1 MTKQSTTTPDASLH
15 HEITEATTSS
25 DINKQIDL
33 WKSILENMNNSI
45 TKLGGAEYDTLRT
58 NIIDAITF
66 FNSLQPS
73 SNNDF
78 FIEASDKIDAIIKEL
93 FRHPKIITSIKYAVS
108 QDQQQKLGSLP
119 ARDVTGFDV
128 VAQRRSEA
136 QVPVQPAKETT
147 QAEDITQ
154 IFINVYENF
163 LVDTKKYITIK
174 IREIEIEIEREQ
186 PQGLTEDAKTKIE
199 NMIALGKLLNFSPE
213 KFHEENFNRWR
224 LMDDIK
230 KIYQLKKTCES
241 LLKYN
246 HALSDETKS
255 ALRKI
260 IEKCESSEFLLDS
273 LYELRRNKT
282 PFANLPLAAKVL
294 RVFKRVL
301 QIGSIAG
308 FILLCIPGL
317 QLIGIPLLVAPLFII
332 PLLKLAKWTVRRFY
346 YHRPL
351 SKRQVEKGI
360 GNIISL
366 GIGVVIAVG
375 LTALSIIQHI
385 PVLIKSLIVTAQ
397 TLLNYINSANTT
409 KKIIV
414 EFIDETT
421 PLLRKIGNSVS
432 RAPGKI
438 KTFCNNQLKRIFS
451 ILGAKKSPTAKTTKT
466 AATEQEQQKQATATA
481 ASEQN
486 KTENREGPQE
496 SQRFTPRM

>member
-1 MTKQSTTTPDASLH
+1 MTKESTTSL
-15 HEITEATTSS
+15 EISLSPEIAEVTTSP
-25 DINKQIDL
+25 DVTKQVTL
-33 WKSILENMNNSI
+33 WKSILENIGKAIINLKEEEYNS
-45 TKLGGAEYDTLRT
+45 LRT
-58 NIIDAITF
+58 KVTEAITF
-66 FNSLQPS
+66 FS
-73 SNNDF
+73 SQQSKPDPDF
-78 FIEASDKIDAIIKEL
+78 LEASDKIDAIIKEL
-93 FRHPKIITSIKYAVS
+93 FRHPKIITSIKHVIS
-108 QDQQQKLGSLP
+108 QDRRRLNPIPTREIS
-119 ARDVTGFDV
+119 GFDAF
-128 VAQRRSEA
+128 AQRRTET
-136 QVPVQPAKETT
+136 QMPVQPVEETT
-147 QAEDITQ
+147 QTEDITQ
-154 IFINVYENF
+154 VFINVYENF
-163 LVDTKKYITIK
+163 LIDTKKYITIQLTK
-174 IREIEIEIEREQ
+174 IEKEQ
-186 PQGLTEDAKTKIE
+186 PPQGLTEDAKTKII
-199 NMIALGKLLNFSPE
+199 NLITSLNFSPE
-213 KFHEENFNRWR
+213 RFNKENLKRWR

-246 HALSDETKS
+246 HALSDETKN

-375 LTALSIIQHI
+375 LTALSIVQHI
-385 PVLIKSLIVTAQ
+385 PALIKSLVVAAQ

-432 RAPGKI
+432 RTPGKI

-451 ILGAKKSPTAKTTKT
+451 ILGAKKSPAPKTTKT
-466 AATEQEQQKQATATA
+466 AATEQEQQKQATATT